1 MGYYKLSDSD
11 SPEIK
16 KYTSRVGT
24 MITLLNYLDYHI
36 QIFIEAILDLESDK
50 STTKPIILLTRSF
63 DFSRRINFLKSLI
76 KSKHAQELNTY
87 TKLHEEIIKCSE
99 IRNNIAHAQ
108 IYFWDD
114 PSGTHM
120 MVSNMKKSELPPE
133 KSYDQLTIK
142 ELDSYVQ
149 KFQKLIDD
157 FNSFTYKLGY
167 FQGHRV

>member
-11 SPEIK
+11 SAEIK

-24 MITLLNYLDYHI
+24 LITLLNYLDYHI

-50 STTKPIILLTRSF
+50 STTQPIIALTRSF

-76 KSKHAQELNTY
+76 KSKHNKELADY
-87 TKLHEEIIKCSE
+87 TKLQEEIVKCSE
-99 IRNNIAHAQ
+99 VRNHIAHSQ

-114 PSGTHM
+114 PHGTHM

-133 KSYDQLTIK
+133 KAYDQLTVE
-142 ELDSYVQ
+142 ELDSYIK
-149 KFQKLIDD
+149 KFQDISKKFDL
-157 FNSFTYKLGY
+157 FTYKLGY